1 MKKTCELTLDPP
13 NAMKGKTVLR
23 KTCLCYQ
30 NLTSQTHSLSCTRHS
45 ARLQKHTYPLLHN
58 FSRPFRL
65 GTVLYIHAEISEKH
79 VQHTFCSAPLFHFTF
94 FPQSVKSSLNLFPEQ
109 KVQERERERVC
120 VVEASEH
127 SRHKRSVKR
136 PLPLFCILVPPPPSS
151 APLSCPPL
159 SETQPCS
166 RAEAIWN
173 RPKSTANAVH
183 VCVWERERSRIKI
196 DCLHCITFASPQRM
210 KLCKHT
216 VCLRFWERTNGSRGG
231 LLGAIGKKRHGG
243 RRKK

>member
-1 MKKTCELTLDPP
+1 MKW
-13 NAMKGKTVLR
+13 KTVLR
-23 KTCLCYQ
+23 KTCLWYQ

-136 PLPLFCILVPPPPSS
+136 PLPLFCILVHPPPSS

-166 RAEAIWN
+166 RAEAIWY

-183 VCVWERERSRIKI
+183 VCVRERDQELK
-196 DCLHCITFASPQRM
+196 F
-210 KLCKHT
+210 T
-216 VCLRFWERTNGSRGG
+216 VCTVLHLHPHNEWSYVSIQCVCVSEKEPMEVVAAYLVPLARKDMGG
-231 LLGAIGKKRHGG
+231 EEKNKTFLKLSSSIHVLS
-243 RRKK
+243 